1 MRTLRSEIPVSR
13 AASLNAFVHWLDD
26 AGMPHARE
34 LEQAGLPREPL
45 PASAVLPVFP
55 ILHFTEVMAQRE
67 GVDDLGVRAALHPVA
82 PAPTSPRVLRLA
94 ASPNGFT
101 LLEAARDLMGVYSS
115 HVPGWLRETPRNVW
129 FCMRGSTAAD
139 EPGARFA
146 EQLRVATVVAVLREL
161 LGASWRPREV
171 HLECRGPVPPSFA
184 EHLGASVIRTGMDCE
199 ALAFPRALLAK
210 PLVRPRAKARGEP
223 APDDP
228 YVVLPDLGDWT
239 ERLGA
244 VLASGVGRGYGSLLQ
259 SAEILGL
266 GARTL
271 QRRLRGV
278 GLTHSDLVERA
289 RVSEAQRL
297 LRDPRIPIREV
308 AHRVGYGSPSNF
320 ARAYRR
326 QTGSTPSAS
335 RTSGSTS

>member
-1 MRTLRSEIPVSR
+1 MRTLRSEIPVTR

-34 LEQAGLPREPL
+34 LQQAGLPREPL

-67 GVDDLGVRAALHPVA
+67 GVDDLGVRAALHQVA
-82 PAPTSPRVLRLA
+82 PPSPRVLRLA
-94 ASPNGFT
+94 ASPNGFV
-101 LLEAARDLMGVYSS
+101 LLGAVRDLMGVYSS
-115 HVPGWLRETPRNVW
+115 HVRGWLHETPRDVW

-146 EQLRVATVVAVLREL
+146 EQIRVASVVAVLREL

-184 EHLGASVIRTGMDCE
+184 EHLGASVIRTGMDHE

-228 YVVLPDLGDWT
+228 YVVLADLGDWT

-244 VLASGVGRGYGSLLQ
+244 VLGSGVGRGFGSLLQ
-259 SAEILGL
+259 SAKVLGMP
-266 GARTL
+266 ARTL
-271 QRRLRGV
+271 QRRLRSV
-278 GLTHSDLVERA
+278 GLTHSDLVERG

-297 LRDPRIPIREV
+297 LRDARTPIRVV
-308 AHRVGYGSPSNF
+308 AHRVGYGSLSNF

-326 QTGSTPSAS
+326 QTGSTPSAF
-335 RTSGSTS
+335 RTSGATS